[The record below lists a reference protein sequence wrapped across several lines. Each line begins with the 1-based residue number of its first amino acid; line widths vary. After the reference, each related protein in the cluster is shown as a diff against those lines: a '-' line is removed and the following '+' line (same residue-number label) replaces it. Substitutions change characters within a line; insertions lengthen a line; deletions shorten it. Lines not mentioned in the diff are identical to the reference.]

1 MASNHTLEKALEEI
15 LEGVKTEIFP
25 AVPIYGLKPEQ
36 AVTQA
41 LERLGNT
48 YRLYTRVVGQDG
60 PNILAVVE
68 KDGEKICIDFYYEK
82 IGLSYY
88 LVASRDPNCR
98 LA

>member
-1 MASNHTLEKALEEI
+1 MAGNHTLEKALEEI

-25 AVPIYGLKPEQ
+25 AVQIYGLKPERLIKH
-36 AVTQA
+36 A
-41 LERLGNT
+41 LEKPGYT
-48 YRLYTRVVGQDG
+48 YRLYARVVGQDG

-88 LVASRDPNCR
+88 LVASRDPHCR